1 MVVPSLPQE
10 LLELIIDDV
19 YMSHGTLPLKT
30 LSRVSRAWRPR
41 SQNNIFKKFI
51 LDCATMKRIHSES
64 TAEATEDTSQQPP
77 SIVFS
82 YVRKLHIIAGQIT
95 PSEDDEEHLQVLQL
109 FTNVT
114 SLRILDWDFREFEAQ
129 DVARFLNHFG
139 ATVRTLKLH
148 ECYVDSE
155 VLIFLTSS
163 FPCVENLEVDPRYPC
178 SSLTYRIQKSDRPS
192 GGARF
197 QGNLTLRFLG
207 AQHEDFLAFVNE
219 NSSDVRSISA
229 ELCAN
234 KGELQR
240 LFDRRGGDL
249 SSVGVHFLWKQ
260 GKPSSRHSPSHD
272 SNRNAF

>member
-10 LLELIIDDV
+10 LLELIIDEV
-19 YMSHGTLPLKT
+19 CTSHGTAPLKT
-30 LSRVSRAWRPR
+30 LSRVSKAWRPR
-41 SQNNIFKKFI
+41 SQNNIFKTFT
-51 LDCATMKRIHSES
+51 LDCATMRRIHSET
-64 TAEATEDTSQQPP
+64 TAEATEDTSQQRSP
-77 SIVFS
+77 IAFS
-82 YVRKLHIIAGQIT
+82 YVRKLHIVARQIT
-95 PSEDDEEHLQVLQL
+95 SPETDGEYLEVLRL
-109 FTNVT
+109 FTNVI
-114 SLRILDWDFREFEAQ
+114 SLRILDWDFREFETQ
-129 DVARFLNHFG
+129 HITRFLSHFG
-139 ATVRTLKLH
+139 ATVQNLTLR

-178 SSLTYRIQKSDRPS
+178 SSITYKVQKSDRPS
-192 GGARF
+192 GSVRF
-197 QGNLTLRFLG
+197 RGNLTFRFLG

-260 GKPSSRHSPSHD
+260 GKPSPSQ
-272 SNRNAF
+272 SNT